1 MMTISSLVFANGL
14 REALGTDAV
23 VDVSP
28 ASACGAGSA
37 IGSPSLVS
45 LRDFLLQSLADPGS
59 ALRRR
64 AEFFA
69 GRPALGAAKESAG
82 LTEEAEVVPL
92 QNCSNVTVSVGS
104 ISFGDQR
111 INTSTTRYFTI
122 NNPNCCAVNYTIS
135 GGGYGF
141 SLSSSGGTIPAN
153 GSVSVSV
160 TFTPTNEQYYS
171 GSISI
176 TPGGAGVTFSGRGIR

>member
-1 MMTISSLVFANGL
+1 MTTMPSLILANAL
-14 REALGTDAV
+14 REVLVPGATS
-23 VDVSP
+23 DVSP
-28 ASACGAGSA
+28 ASACGVEGDL
-37 IGSPSLVS
+37 GSPSFVS
-45 LRDFLLQSLADPGS
+45 PRDFLSQSFTDPAA
-59 ALRRR
+59 ALMRR

-69 GRPALGAAKESAG
+69 GRSLLSSTKELPELSEGA
-82 LTEEAEVVPL
+82 EAVPL
-92 QNCSNVTVSVGS
+92 QSCSNVTVSVGS

-176 TPGGAGVTFSGRGIR
+176 SPGGAGVNFSGRGIR

>member
-1 MMTISSLVFANGL
+1 MTTIPSLILVNAL
-14 REALGTDAV
+14 REVLSFGKNSDA
-23 VDVSP
+23 SP
-28 ASACGAGSA
+28 ASQSGVEG
-37 IGSPSLVS
+37 GVESPSFVS
-45 LRDFLLQSLADPGS
+45 LRETLSQSLVDPAS
-59 ALRRR
+59 ALMRR

-69 GRPALGAAKESAG
+69 GRSPAGGTKEVPG
-82 LTEEAEVVPL
+82 LTEGAEAVPL

-111 INTSTTRYFTI
+111 LNTSTTRYFTI

-141 SLSSSGGTIPAN
+141 TLSSSGGTIPAN

-160 TFTPTNEQYYS
+160 TFAPTNEQYYS

>member
-1 MMTISSLVFANGL
+1 MTTLSSLILANAL
-14 REALGTDAV
+14 REV
-23 VDVSP
+23 WVSGQTP
-28 ASACGAGSA
+28 DPSSASACGVEGVVGST
-37 IGSPSLVS
+37 GLVS
-45 LRDFLLQSLADPGS
+45 LPDLLSQGFVDPAS
-59 ALRRR
+59 ALLRR

-69 GRPALGAAKESAG
+69 GRSPAGVTKELSGPAEGA
-82 LTEEAEVVPL
+82 EAVPL

-111 INTSTTRYFTI
+111 INTSNTRYFTI

-135 GGGYGF
+135 GGAYGF
-141 SLSSSGGTIPAN
+141 TLSSSGGTIPAN

-171 GSISI
+171 GSISVS
-176 TPGGAGVTFSGRGIR
+176 PGGAGVNFSGRGIR